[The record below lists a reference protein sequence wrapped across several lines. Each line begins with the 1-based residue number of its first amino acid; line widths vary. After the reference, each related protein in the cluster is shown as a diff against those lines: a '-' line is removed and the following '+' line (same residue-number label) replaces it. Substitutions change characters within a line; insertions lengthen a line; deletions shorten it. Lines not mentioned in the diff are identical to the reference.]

1 VNVTHQKTENIKAA
15 AMARISV
22 INAKATS
29 NATKILNKGAG
40 LVQQQNI
47 NYTSKAYM
55 EIQNNLK
62 FTNLQKSL
70 LEYYYYKRI
79 DSLGENTINRLFVGN
94 FNATVL
100 E

>member
-1 VNVTHQKTENIKAA
+1 
-15 AMARISV
+15 MARISV

-40 LVQQQNI
+40 QVQKQNI
-47 NYTSKAYM
+47 ELTSQSYM
-55 EIQNNLK
+55 EIQKNLK
-62 FTNLQKSL
+62 FTDHKKSL
-70 LEYYYYKRI
+70 LEYYKYSRI
-79 DSLGENTINRLFVGN
+79 NSLAENTINRLFVGN